1 MTKLHW
7 GTHCA
12 LGHTRSPEAMA
23 RRKDREQARR
33 LKDKETTSLLRAS
46 GVMADAYSR
55 APPDSVIAERDRAI
69 AAPRNLNAILAGDP
83 LPGRSALDRM
93 SRP

>member
-7 GTHCA
+7 GAHCA
-12 LGHTRSPEAMA
+12 IGRTRSPEAMA
-23 RRKDREQARR
+23 RRKEREQARR
-33 LKDKETTSLLRAS
+33 LADKETTATLRAS
-46 GVMADAYSR
+46 GALADAYSR
-55 APPDSVIAERDRAI
+55 APPDSVIEERDRAI

-83 LPGRSALDRM
+83 LPGRSALDRR